1 MNSWSVGAWCWHARQ
16 ASPCRVIDR
25 QDVWGEVAYRVWLPA
40 KDAVVRAR
48 AQDLGDLT
56 AVRST
61 VEQVLHTAAAA
72 KLLDALEDNL
82 LLAPIQSSVVPLP
95 HQLYALNRAMS
106 RDRIRYLLAD
116 EVGLGKTIEAGLVLR
131 ELKLRGMVR
140 RVLVVAPK
148 GLVRQWQAE
157 MRLHFGEPFRFVE
170 PSELAA
176 FRSFSSPLPPGEGPG
191 VRENDENLW
200 RMHDQVICSLDSVK
214 PIEGRRGWSLEQ
226 LATYNRERFEDL
238 ISAGWDL
245 VIIDEA
251 HRLGGSTEQ
260 VARYKL
266 GAALAEAAPYLL
278 LLSATPH
285 QGKTDQFMRLMQ
297 LLDREAFPDEGSI
310 NRDRVRPFVIR
321 TEKRAAIDAEGQPLF
336 KPRSTRLQT
345 VAWQDRHAAQQRLYV
360 AVTDYVRHGYNQAMA
375 AKQRHIGFLMILMQ
389 RLVTSSTAAIR
400 ATLEKRQ
407 ALLDAPQAQANLL
420 SGPSLDPT
428 PSGPAWRLSKIA
440 PGDFVEAVDPDE
452 WAELDGQ
459 SQLDI
464 ALQASGWERE
474 KSEVEM
480 LLELAR
486 ETERQGTD
494 AKAEA
499 LLELIYKLQQEENDP
514 QLKVLVFTEFV
525 PTQAMLAEFLESR
538 GFSVALLNGGMDL
551 DARTRAQQ
559 AFCGLHPWSPSLR
572 DQPDGC
578 PNSLPANLSRGAQ
591 IMVSTDAGGEGLNL
605 QFCHVIVNFD
615 MPWNPMRLEQR
626 IGRVDRI
633 GQPHVVRAI
642 NFVLED
648 TVEHRVRQVLEEKLA
663 VIAQEFGVDKAAD
676 VMDSVEVEPIFD
688 ELFVHGLQDPSSID
702 TECDAVI
709 NKVREKVAASR
720 KDTDLLTEDHALEA
734 DDARK
739 WRDHPAQYWLERAIT
754 AGLPARGGMAV
765 REGNCWRIRW
775 PDWGGSDKSAG
786 LPICTPKAPLG
797 ASGRDVATESPR
809 VCFDARTAEQNPEME
824 WITLEDP
831 RARAVI
837 SELPRCVAGQPLPIA
852 AVTGLPDTVH
862 GVWSLWEIS
871 ISASNLSEGFSRR
884 RFLPVFVTDDGRTF
898 MPTAKRIW
906 DLLLTENVTLA
917 PKVEVENALACFE
930 ASLAAAKAQ
939 GERLFAELLEEHRTW
954 LAEERERARYAFEA
968 RYQAIGRIGLPAV
981 REHRRKR
988 LEAEHEARM
997 AALADAEACTP
1008 DLNAVLM
1015 LRIGHP
1021 GGAQA

>member
-1 MNSWSVGAWCWHARQ
+1 MNAWDIGDWCWHARQ

-25 QDVWGEVAYRVWLPA
+25 QDVWGEVFFRVWLPA

-48 AQDLGDLT
+48 AQDLVELT
-56 AVRST
+56 SVRPT
-61 VEQVLHTAAAA
+61 VEQILHTAAAA

-106 RDRIRYLLAD
+106 QDRIRYLLAD
-116 EVGLGKTIEAGLVLR
+116 EVGLGKTIEAGLILR

-148 GLVRQWQAE
+148 SLVRQWQAE
-157 MRLHFGEPFRFVE
+157 MRLHFGEAFRFVE

-176 FRSFSSPLPPGEGPG
+176 FRQWRDNGTQ
-191 VRENDENLW
+191 NDENLW
-200 RMHDQVICSLDSVK
+200 RMHDQVIVSLDSVK

-336 KPRSTRLQT
+336 KPRSTRLQA
-345 VAWQDRHAAQQRLYV
+345 VAWQDRHAAQQRLYE

-407 ALLDAPQAQANLL
+407 AVLEAPQAQA
-420 SGPSLDPT
+420 SL
-428 PSGPAWRLSKIA
+428 
-440 PGDFVEAVDPDE
+440 FEAVAPDE

-464 ALQASGWERE
+464 AVQASGWERE

-480 LLELAR
+480 LLDLAR

-525 PTQAMLAEFLESR
+525 PTQAMLAEFLKSR

-559 AFCGLHPWSPSLR
+559 AFSR
-572 DQPDGC
+572 DVRV
-578 PNSLPANLSRGAQ
+578 L
-591 IMVSTDAGGEGLNL
+591 VSTDAGGEGLNL

-642 NFVLED
+642 NLVLED
-648 TVEHRVRQVLEEKLA
+648 TVEHRVREVLEEKLA

-702 TECDAVI
+702 KECDAVI
-709 NKVREKVAASR
+709 NQVREKVAASR

-754 AGLPARGGMAV
+754 AGLPARGGAAEKAGDAWRV
-765 REGNCWRIRW
+765 RWA
-775 PDWGGSDKSAG
+775 DGS
-786 LPICTPKAPLG
+786 
-797 ASGRDVATESPR
+797 ESPR

-837 SELPRCVAGQPLPIA
+837 SELPRCVAGQPVPIA
-852 AVTGLPDTVH
+852 TVTGLPDTVH

-871 ISASNLSEGFSRR
+871 ISASNLSENFNRR

-898 MPTAKRIW
+898 VPTAKRIW
-906 DLLLTENVTLA
+906 DLLLTESVTLA
-917 PKVEVENALACFE
+917 PKVEVEHALACFE
-930 ASLAAAKAQ
+930 TSLAAAKAQ
-939 GERLFAELLEEHRTW
+939 GERFFTELLEEHRAW

-988 LEAEHEARM
+988 LVAEHEARM
-997 AALADAEACTP
+997 AALAIATACTP

-1021 GGAQA
+1021 GGTPA

>member
-1 MNSWSVGAWCWHARQ
+1 MSGGFAVGDWCWHTRQ

-25 QDVWGEVAYRVWLPA
+25 EALWGEVAYRVWLPA

-48 AQDLGDLT
+48 AQELGELSS
-56 AVRST
+56 VRLT
-61 VEQVLHTAAAA
+61 VEQILHTAAAA
-72 KLLDALEDNL
+72 RLLDALEDNL

-95 HQLYALNRAMS
+95 HQLYALNRALS

-116 EVGLGKTIEAGLVLR
+116 EVGLGKTIEAGLILR
-131 ELKLRGMVR
+131 ELKLRGMAR

-157 MRLHFGEPFRFVE
+157 MRLHFGEHFRFVE

-176 FRSFSSPLPPGEGPG
+176 FRQWRDNGTQ
-191 VRENDENLW
+191 NDENLW

-226 LATYNRERFEDL
+226 LATYNRDRFEDL

-310 NRDRVRPFVIR
+310 NRNRVRPFVIR

-336 KPRSTRLQT
+336 KPRVTRLHP
-345 VAWQDRHAAQQRLYV
+345 VAWQERHAAQRRLYE

-400 ATLEKRQ
+400 ATLERRQ
-407 ALLDAPQAQANLL
+407 ALLDAPQPQANL
-420 SGPSLDPT
+420 
-428 PSGPAWRLSKIA
+428 
-440 PGDFVEAVDPDE
+440 FEAVDPDE
-452 WAELDGQ
+452 WAELDSQ

-464 ALQASGWERE
+464 AVQASGWERE

-480 LLELAR
+480 LLDLAR

-559 AFCGLHPWSPSLR
+559 AFSR
-572 DQPDGC
+572 DVRV
-578 PNSLPANLSRGAQ
+578 L
-591 IMVSTDAGGEGLNL
+591 VSTDAGGEGLNL

-648 TVEHRVRQVLEEKLA
+648 TVEHRVREVLEEKLA

-688 ELFVHGLQDPSSID
+688 ELFVHGLQDPASID
-702 TECDAVI
+702 KECDAVI
-709 NKVREKVAASR
+709 NQVREKVAASR
-720 KDTDLLTEDHALEA
+720 KDTDLLAEDHALEA

-754 AGLPARGGMAV
+754 AGLPVRGGAA
-765 REGNCWRIRW
+765 EKLGDAWRVK
-775 PDWGGSDKSAG
+775 WGDGS
-786 LPICTPKAPLG
+786 
-797 ASGRDVATESPR
+797 ESPR

-862 GVWSLWEIS
+862 GVWSLWEINL
-871 ISASNLSEGFSRR
+871 SASNLSESFNRR

-898 MPTAKRIW
+898 VPTAKRIW

-917 PKVEVENALACFE
+917 SKVEVENARASFE
-930 ASLAAAKAQ
+930 TSLAAAKAQ

-954 LAEERERARYAFEA
+954 LAEERERARYAFDA

-988 LEAEHEARM
+988 LEAEFDARM
-997 AALADAEACTP
+997 AALGDAEACTP
-1008 DLNAVLM
+1008 DLDAVLM

-1021 GGAQA
+1021 AGAPA